1 MTPSEAKELDE
12 QGYVVFPSF
21 MSPGLLAELRTAVDA
36 LFTSEG
42 TAAGSEFKQEPGARR
57 LANLVNKGE
66 VFRRIITTPGVLAA
80 MEHVLGPEFKLSSLN
95 ARSADPHSDCRQP
108 LHADAGA
115 VADERGYWVC
125 NSVWMLD
132 DFTTE
137 NGALR
142 VIPGSHQWRRLP
154 PPGTFE
160 PRPDERL
167 VTAPAGTLVI
177 MNAHMWHGATD
188 NRTARERRAVHAFY
202 CRSDKPQ
209 QQYQKALLSPEV
221 QAQLGPE
228 LRQLLALD
236 DPLNDCLSAAG
247 AGASGFMK

>member
-21 MSPGLLAELRTAVDA
+21 MSPELLADLRTAVDA
-36 LFTSEG
+36 LFASEG
-42 TAAGSEFKQEPGARR
+42 AAAGSEFKQEPGARR

-66 VFRRIITTPGVLAA
+66 VFRRIISAPGVLAA

-132 DFTTE
+132 EFTTE

-142 VIPGSHQWRRLP
+142 VSGRK
-154 PPGTFE
+154 
-160 PRPDERL
+160 
-167 VTAPAGTLVI
+167 AGWET
-177 MNAHMWHGATD
+177 
-188 NRTARERRAVHAFY
+188 
-202 CRSDKPQ
+202 
-209 QQYQKALLSPEV
+209 
-221 QAQLGPE
+221 
-228 LRQLLALD
+228 
-236 DPLNDCLSAAG
+236 
-247 AGASGFMK
+247 